1 MDNLITDL
9 LAKRNFSQARKAIEK
24 KLKQKKYDGDHGLQ
38 IAKARALFGLAEY
51 QACLVLCSH
60 LCQDGVHFA
69 EDVNDSYALLRQLSR
84 HVEVAEELYEKLWR
98 GAVAKQP
105 KGQSQLEW
113 CEEWATQAIKYQH
126 WNQLM
131 KAAQSLKQ
139 GTQAG
144 SNGWR
149 KYSFWLIVA
158 QWLASTPRPNVLAR
172 QNSRN
177 LMLSKINAQLATR
190 QLQEA
195 IKTAEA
201 NVQNVS
207 AHKKHS

>member
-1 MDNLITDL
+1 M
-9 LAKRNFSQARKAIEK
+9 
-24 KLKQKKYDGDHGLQ
+24 
-38 IAKARALFGLAEY
+38 
-51 QACLVLCSH
+51 LCSH
-60 LCQDGVHFA
+60 LCQDGVHFP
-69 EDVNDSYALLRQLSR
+69 EDVNDLYALLRQVSQ
-84 HVEVAEELYEKLWR
+84 HVVVEDDLHEKLWR

-126 WNQLM
+126 WTQLV

-158 QWLASTPRPNVLAR
+158 QWLASTPRANVLAE
-172 QNSRN
+172 QDSRS
-177 LMLSKINAQLATR
+177 LMLNKINAQLATR

-201 NVQNVS
+201 SVQDVS
-207 AHKKHS
+207 AYAEHDQY